1 MLKYYIEEGGDRSI
15 DETREMLKRY
25 EMFHKHFGDS
35 LLCSTSL
42 PKFAGKRFLVKQ
54 PSGRVCLR
62 KLRPA
67 SLTASMSAKI
77 SARRTSIKT
86 ETDLLTPKMETDE
99 VLDFYSNSSRQDFNL
114 LADMGV
120 PSDIF
125 EPEHRAIHQQNA
137 GPKSALSEAPEKLSG
152 QVHRCF
158 EVRQHQTVNRNQK
171 IRFNFGAPSRPQ
183 NKLRRKW
190 IGTPRVAPGFR
201 SSGAIGK
208 RLGFVQESK
217 FESRH
222 QFLFNTFYLDLLL

>member
-1 MLKYYIEEGGDRSI
+1 MLKYYIEEGGHRSI

-42 PKFAGKRFLVKQ
+42 PKFSGKRLLVKQ

-67 SLTASMSAKI
+67 SMSAKI
-77 SARRTSIKT
+77 SARRISIKT

-125 EPEHRAIHQQNA
+125 EPEHRSMHQQNS
-137 GPKSALSEAPEKLSG
+137 GPKSVLSEAPEKLSG
-152 QVHRCF
+152 QVIRCF
-158 EVRQHQTVNRNQK
+158 EVRRHQTVNRNPK
-171 IRFNFGAPSRPQ
+171 IRFNFGAPNRPQ

-190 IGTPRVAPGFR
+190 VGTPRVAPGFR

-208 RLGFVQESK
+208 RLGSFQESK

-222 QFLFNTFYLDLLL
+222 QFLFNTLYLDLVL